1 MKCMEMR
8 WLCILVS
15 APSEGVEAVNGLV
28 RLLGSACGRAIRE
41 ISLSAGTDSNDL
53 LGCFEQVDI
62 IRSKRS
68 LVSAVQRSL
77 AVCSAHVLLEP
88 SVAANVAV
96 DVAKALESSR
106 SLLTSRFR
114 RPHRPKQAEGSAES
128 FTREEEAV
136 IVQALGVLEQAAVQ
150 YAPAQMPAIEKLRQ
164 ECTRLVAL
172 SQRCVTG
179 MYEWMDGILM
189 QAMQNGEWVLLSN
202 VNLCSPT
209 VLDRLNS
216 LVETNGFIVLNER
229 GLVDGSAQTVRPH
242 PDFRVFMTL
251 DPHHGE
257 LSRAM
262 RNRGVEIA
270 FIQPAASSQDADVL
284 VRAAL
289 GGAFSAI
296 GAVMTMA
303 HLSLVDA
310 AEQYKFKPPA
320 LRQLLRWASLVRA
333 HLLKGRCS
341 QMLKDCL
348 RHSLGVCS

>member
-1 MKCMEMR
+1 
-8 WLCILVS
+8 
-15 APSEGVEAVNGLV
+15 
-28 RLLGSACGRAIRE
+28 
-41 ISLSAGTDSNDL
+41 
-53 LGCFEQVDI
+53 
-62 IRSKRS
+62 
-68 LVSAVQRSL
+68 
-77 AVCSAHVLLEP
+77 
-88 SVAANVAV
+88 
-96 DVAKALESSR
+96 
-106 SLLTSRFR
+106 
-114 RPHRPKQAEGSAES
+114 
-128 FTREEEAV
+128 
-136 IVQALGVLEQAAVQ
+136 
-150 YAPAQMPAIEKLRQ
+150 
-164 ECTRLVAL
+164 
-172 SQRCVTG
+172 